1 MNEKQYR
8 KLAIAAVI
16 ATFTAF
22 ISSIIAYVSDY
33 GRIYAGYAFF
43 WLLMFLLDI
52 YLLKHP
58 PRLRSEKDN
67 CKYLEELTRI
77 IAGLEDKYSM
87 AKKASRLLSEGLTD
101 KIRIICGEN
110 TLSLLNRLLEGDESI
125 REKLVEA
132 LDNCYS
138 IHCREAK

>member
-22 ISSIIAYVSDY
+22 ISSTIAYVNDY

-87 AKKASRLLSEGLTD
+87 VKKASRLLSEGLTE
-101 KIRIICGEN
+101 KIRIICSEN
-110 TLSLLNRLLEGDESI
+110 TLSLLNRLLEGDESS

-138 IHCREAK
+138 THCREAK

>member
-1 MNEKQYR
+1 MNERQYR

-22 ISSIIAYVSDY
+22 ISSIVACIGGY
-33 GRIYAGYAFF
+33 GRIYVGYAFF

-58 PRLRSEKDN
+58 PKPRSEKDD
-67 CKYLEELTRI
+67 CKYIEELAQI

-87 AKKASRLLSEGLTD
+87 AKKASGLLVEGLPD
-101 KIRIICGEN
+101 KIKSICDEN
-110 TLSLLNRLLEGDESI
+110 TLSLLSRLLEGDESV
-125 REKLVEA
+125 REKLVES
-132 LDNCYS
+132 LDNCYA
-138 IHCREAK
+138 IHCREEK

>member
-22 ISSIIAYVSDY
+22 ISSIIAYVRGY
-33 GRIYAGYAFF
+33 GVVYVGYAFF
-43 WLLMFLLDI
+43 WLLMFLLDL

-58 PRLRSEKDN
+58 PRLRSEEND
-67 CKYLEELTRI
+67 CKYLEELARI

-101 KIRIICGEN
+101 KIRAICGDN

-125 REKLVEA
+125 REKLIEA
-132 LDNCYS
+132 LDNCYATC
-138 IHCREAK
+138 CREAR

>member
-22 ISSIIAYVSDY
+22 ISSIIAYVRGY
-33 GRIYAGYAFF
+33 GSVYAGYAFF
-43 WLLMFLLDI
+43 WLLMFLLDM

-58 PRLRSEKDN
+58 PRLRSEDD

-87 AKKASRLLSEGLTD
+87 AKKASRMLSEGLTD
-101 KIRIICGEN
+101 KIRVICGEN
-110 TLSLLNRLLEGDESI
+110 ALSLLNRLLEGDESI
-125 REKLVEA
+125 REKLIEA
-132 LDNCYS
+132 LDNCYATR
-138 IHCREAK
+138 CREAR